1 MLSLSDEILQ
11 SGIFRRRRGRNLG
24 HNRDYGIE
32 FRSKMGRGKEIGVMM
47 EHSDVD
53 HPSLEQDWKKA
64 LRTSLL
70 RHRIP

>member
-24 HNRDYGIE
+24 RNRDYGIE
-32 FRSKMGRGKEIGVMM
+32 SRSKMGRRKEMGVMM

-53 HPSLEQDWKKA
+53 HPSLEQDWRKA